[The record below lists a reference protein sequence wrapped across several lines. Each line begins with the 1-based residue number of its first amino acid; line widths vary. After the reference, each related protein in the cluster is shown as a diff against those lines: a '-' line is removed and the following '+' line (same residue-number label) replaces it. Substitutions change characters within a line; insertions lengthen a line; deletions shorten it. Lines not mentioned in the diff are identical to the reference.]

1 MIQFEE
7 IQIKQIIIHILDT
20 SMTMPVLSM
29 EEMPTA
35 IDMNDFF
42 ATHIMKTMNDDSIKP
57 CIFDL
62 EYNMFLTYINEY
74 IASTTDFVMF
84 SKQVAGQLFSIMSA
98 NISIPSGDLAIVKY
112 RLKSKD
118 YLAILKLNY
127 QNTYMHY
134 TDFESDVNVNSIIV
148 HRTTLPNTGQRIS
161 EGAIIDLETLSV
173 DVLDKSVE
181 INGEKKAYLSQLFFK
196 CHTKLSSKEQ
206 LQAVKS
212 ATNKVT
218 KKLFDTDVE
227 KKAEITEKLFQQ
239 IDEKG
244 EIDLQSFA
252 KEAFSTHEEASEI
265 FFTALEK
272 KGIEEPTITITEK
285 TIARSFDKQRII
297 TDEGVEIK
305 IPMQFYNNPQK
316 MEFVTD
322 SNGKLSIL
330 IKDINKIM

>member
-1 MIQFEE
+1 MIQLED
-7 IQIKQIIIHILDT
+7 IQVKQIIIHILDT

-29 EEMPTA
+29 EEMPTSV
-35 IDMNDFF
+35 DMNDFF

-57 CIFDL
+57 CVFDL

-74 IASTTDFVMF
+74 LTSTTDFVTF

-112 RLKSKD
+112 RHKSKE

-161 EGAIIDLETLSV
+161 EGAIIDLETLAV

-196 CHTKLSSKEQ
+196 CHTKLSSREQ

-212 ATNKVT
+212 ATNKVA

-252 KEAFSTHEEASEI
+252 KEAFSHHEEAKDI
-265 FFTALEK
+265 FFNALEQ

-285 TIARSFDKQRII
+285 TISRSFDKQRIC

-330 IKDINKIM
+330 IKDINKIL